1 MRRQY
6 DEVHR
11 MPNRAIE
18 QKALEY
24 TYRYTKKYG
33 TPPTY
38 PLELVDMLDLLDDI
52 RVETRDL
59 VVEYGPGTLGALILD
74 GKETVIALD
83 TSIDPEENE
92 ARQGIY
98 NFSLGHE
105 AGHWVLHAPAWL
117 AAHKGERLFG
127 IGGEPLVLYRS
138 HRESGKDE
146 IERQADRFSSY
157 LLMPKEEL
165 LVEWRATYGDEVLD
179 VHEELEALFND
190 PNRKYGL
197 YAHVRK
203 QRDIPC
209 QRAKDFA
216 PAFGV
221 SPISMQYRLAELHLL
236 KLEYDPQ
243 LTLF

>member
-11 MPNRAIE
+11 MPNSDIE
-18 QKALEY
+18 QKAIDY
-24 TYRYTKKYG
+24 TFRYTRKYG
-33 TPPTY
+33 APPAY
-38 PLELVDMLDLLDDI
+38 PLDLASLLDVLDDI

-59 VVEYGPGTLGALILD
+59 VSEYGPGTLGALMLD
-74 GKETVIALD
+74 GRETVIALD
-83 TSIDPEENE
+83 SSIDPEENG
-92 ARQGIY
+92 AKQGIY

-105 AGHWVLHAPAWL
+105 AGHWVLHAPTWL
-117 AAHKGERLFG
+117 AAHRNERLFG
-127 IGGEPLVLYRS
+127 TDDGPLVLYRS
-138 HRESGKDE
+138 HHRSHKDE
-146 IERQADRFSSY
+146 IERQADSFSSY
-157 LLMPKEEL
+157 LLMPKQEL
-165 LVEWRATYGDEVLD
+165 LARWRATYGDEVAD
-179 VHEELEALFND
+179 VHEELEALFKD
-190 PNRKYGL
+190 PNRQYGF

-209 QRAKDFA
+209 RRAREFA

-236 KLEYDPQ
+236 KLEYDRQ